1 MSITS
6 VNLKREKQ
14 GSGTVEELSYTRKYR
29 VVTDDTSTTE
39 KQVLADSRIPAFHDT
54 LTDDDTVLCKRRIAD
69 QDPENLLEWTVT
81 CEYNMRSEDELEEG
95 VSFEDPT
102 DDDPRITFGSARYT
116 VAVDK
121 AYKAAGSEFPDARGS
136 PSVIVENSVEDE
148 FDPPVIGEKVNLLV
162 TIVRNEK
169 RRDFR
174 PITIYRYIDTVNKM
188 PILIA
193 GVTFAVWEAL
203 MKDITAVKMWDSK
216 GNIYYQVT
224 YQIEGDP
231 KTHVKRIL
239 GRGYYTYPG
248 GVAASKRHIKESDIK
263 DGGDPEVDVTE
274 PQKLDGEGKVIK
286 KGTGKYLPFY
296 TKYATM
302 WKTLGLPRKY

>member
-81 CEYNMRSEDELEEG
+81 CEYNTRSEDELEEG

-121 AYKAAGSEFPDARGS
+121 AYKALETGDPGSQSIAVQNSAG
-136 PSVIVENSVEDE
+136 DE
-148 FDPPVIGEKVNLLV
+148 FDPPVIEEKINLLI

-169 RRDFR
+169 ARDFR
-174 PITIYRYIDTVNKM
+174 PILLYQYIGTVNKDRL
-188 PILIA
+188 LIA
-193 GVTFAVWEAL
+193 GINFIAWEAL
-203 MKDITAVKMWDSK
+203 MKDINGVKMWDSK

-231 KTHVKRIL
+231 TKHIKKIL
-239 GRGYYTYPG
+239 DRGYYIYEG
-248 GVAASKRHIKESDIK
+248 GDTSKKRSIKESDIK
-263 DGGDPEVDVTE
+263 SGGDAETVVTE
-274 PQKLDGEGKVIK
+274 PQKLDGSGKLLAVA
-286 KGTGKYLPFY
+286 GTPQYITFY
-296 TKYATM
+296 TKYAKA
-302 WKTLGLPRKY
+302 WKTLGLPRR